1 MKNLT
6 AYIIKALV
14 DNPDAVC
21 VTETER
27 DQTLVIELTVD
38 KEDVGKVI
46 GKQGRT
52 IRAVRSVLSAASTRL
67 KKRVLREIQE

>member
-1 MKNLT
+1 MKELT

-27 DQTLVIELTVD
+27 DQALVIELTVD

-67 KKRVLREIQE
+67 KKRVLLEIQE